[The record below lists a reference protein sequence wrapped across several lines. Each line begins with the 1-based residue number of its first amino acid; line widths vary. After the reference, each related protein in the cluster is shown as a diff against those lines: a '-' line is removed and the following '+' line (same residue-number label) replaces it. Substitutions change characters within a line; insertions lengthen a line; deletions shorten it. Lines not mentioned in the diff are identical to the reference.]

1 CAKTFSRSSDYR
13 RHERTHTGEKPHKCT
28 WAGCTNTFAQSS
40 ASSSSFV
47 VYLRLTLNLFPSTGE
62 QPHLCGLCE
71 SRFSDPSSRSR
82 HRKEVHGGE
91 GIFFCPYED
100 CPSS

>member
-28 WAGCTNTFAQSS
+28 WAGCTKSFAQSS
-40 ASSSSFV
+40 G
-47 VYLRLTLNLFPSTGE
+47 LKTHLNTHTGE

-82 HRKEVHGGE
+82 HRKEVHGDE
-91 GIFFCPYED
+91 GRFLCPYED